1 VVVGISA
8 YFKTIFL
15 VRMFEGNDRFKA
27 LQIKNL
33 NKNNTEF
40 IDYFDRVSDDEYLT
54 KTTCYVV
61 VSVLFLV

>member
-1 VVVGISA
+1 
-8 YFKTIFL
+8 
-15 VRMFEGNDRFKA
+15 MFEGNDRFKA